1 MAAATNGP
9 GGTPGGWG
17 PFFGG
22 LAMTVVGLYLL
33 MQQVEVHSGY
43 ASWFGGNTFGL
54 TLVPLLVGIGFLF
67 FDGRSKVGW
76 LLTGAGALII
86 VAGIITNLR
95 IWFVPT
101 SLFNT
106 LLILALLAGGIGLVA
121 RGVRAAK

>member
-1 MAAATNGP
+1 
-9 GGTPGGWG
+9 
-17 PFFGG
+17 
-22 LAMTVVGLYLL
+22 MTVVGGYLL

-67 FDGRSKVGW
+67 FDGRSKPGW
-76 LLTGAGALII
+76 LLTCGGALII

-101 SLFNT
+101 TLFNT
-106 LLILALLAGGIGLVA
+106 VLILGLLAGGIGLVA
-121 RGVRAAK
+121 RGVRTGPPAA